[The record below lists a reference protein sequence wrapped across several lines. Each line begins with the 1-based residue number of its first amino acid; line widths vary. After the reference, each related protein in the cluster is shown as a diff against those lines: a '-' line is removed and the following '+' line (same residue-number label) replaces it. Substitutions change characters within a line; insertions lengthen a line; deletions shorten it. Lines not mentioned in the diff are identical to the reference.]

1 MELGSE
7 EIVLP
12 HHRTELASV
21 ITLQCDD
28 GGIGGSHVEAVNK
41 VEMAVFCCVGKD
53 GCSGS
58 LRDRIPAHVGNFIA
72 WGQIEP
78 HDIPCQNTKSL
89 VFAMFES
96 TLKQEL

>member
-1 MELGSE
+1 
-7 EIVLP
+7 
-12 HHRTELASV
+12 
-21 ITLQCDD
+21 
-28 GGIGGSHVEAVNK
+28 
-41 VEMAVFCCVGKD
+41 MAIFWRVGKD
-53 GCSGS
+53 GGTGS

-96 TLKQEL
+96 TLEKKL